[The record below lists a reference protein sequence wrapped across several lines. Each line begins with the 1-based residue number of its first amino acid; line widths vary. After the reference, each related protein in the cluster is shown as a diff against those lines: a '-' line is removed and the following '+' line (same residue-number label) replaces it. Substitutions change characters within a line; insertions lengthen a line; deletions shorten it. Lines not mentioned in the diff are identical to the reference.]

1 MGRIVFAFLLSFY
14 SYATFGQ
21 QFPSQIWH
29 DGKIVLLEGDTLVG
43 QIKYSQETDIV
54 EYTHNNI
61 KTGIALSAKKVLYF
75 EIFDRMVNR
84 YREFYALPYAI
95 NSDYETPLMFEVI
108 FSGQP
113 ITVLSRE
120 KIEYRV
126 VNNPYTIAGSYSR
139 MELVYTYYFIT
150 KDGRIRRFSGN
161 RKDLLWLLKD
171 RSSDIKKY
179 MKTNRIRPERRA
191 DMVRVV
197 AYYNS
202 LFEAKNKE

>member
-1 MGRIVFAFLLSFY
+1 MGRIIFAFLLSFY
-14 SYATFGQ
+14 SFSNYGQ

-29 DGKIVLLEGDTLVG
+29 DGKIVLIEGDTLVG

-54 EYTHNNI
+54 EYTRDNI

-113 ITVLSRE
+113 VTVLSRE

-139 MELVYTYYFIT
+139 MELVYTYFFIN
-150 KDGRIRRFSGN
+150 KEGRIRRYSGN
-161 RKDLLWLLKD
+161 RKDLVWLLRDK
-171 RSSDIKKY
+171 SSEIKKY
-179 MKTNRIRPERRA
+179 MKTNRIKPERRA
-191 DMVRVV
+191 DIIRVV
-197 AYYNS
+197 AYYNT
-202 LFEAKNKE
+202 LFEKNNQ